1 MTTNNTTNNNTIT
14 LKEVET
20 TARQCTLATL
30 KRIYSASAEQ
40 KIYQLY
46 LGLIKDFNT
55 LDNGKQ
61 DNISDGY
68 DLFLVAYSYL
78 LEQYNNNKSF
88 NDIITISLKNGNTKN
103 LTVFQNACR
112 LVRQE
117 IYKHSDNNKSNYLYI
132 NDFSQVDEDGNIE
145 QFSDTCDRLIRVNK
159 YYDIDNYEDYNTT
172 TEMLQ
177 NITTTKRDRDILHK
191 RLQGL
196 SITEIADIYGI
207 KKCTVS
213 NILIRI
219 QNKTKEQYPKLV
231 KLFKEYNC
239 SKK

>member
-1 MTTNNTTNNNTIT
+1 MTKTNNNNTIT

-40 KIYQLY
+40 KIYNLY
-46 LGLIKDFNT
+46 IGLIQDFNT

-61 DNISDGY
+61 DNITDGY
-68 DLFLVAYSYL
+68 DLFLTAYSYL

-88 NDIITISLKNGNTKN
+88 DDIITISLKSGKTKD

-145 QFSDTCDRLIRVNK
+145 QFADTCDRLIRVNK
-159 YYDIDNYEDYNTT
+159 YYDIDNYEDYNTI

-177 NITTTKRDRDILHK
+177 NITLGKRDRDILNK
-191 RLQGL
+191 RLQGV
-196 SITEIADIYGI
+196 SVSDIANIYG
-207 KKCTVS
+207 VS
-213 NILIRI
+213 HQAISKALTRI
-219 QNKTKEQYPKLV
+219 QKATEDKYTEKIRQ
-231 KLFKEYNC
+231 FK
-239 SKK
+239 KKRIYK

>member
-1 MTTNNTTNNNTIT
+1 MTKNTNNNTIT

-20 TARQCTLATL
+20 TARQATLATL

-40 KIYQLY
+40 KIYNLY
-46 LGLIKDFNT
+46 IGLIQDFNT

-61 DNISDGY
+61 DNITDGY
-68 DLFLVAYSYL
+68 DLFLTAYSYL

-88 NDIITISLKNGNTKN
+88 DDIIKISLKSGKTKD

-145 QFSDTCDRLIRVNK
+145 QFADTCDRLIRVNK

-177 NITTTKRDRDILHK
+177 NITLGKRDRDILNK
-191 RLQGL
+191 RLQGVNV
-196 SITEIADIYGI
+196 SDIADSYG
-207 KKCTVS
+207 VS
-213 NILIRI
+213 HQAISKALARI
-219 QNKTKEQYPKLV
+219 QQATADKYPEKIRQ
-231 KLFKEYNC
+231 FKEKRIY
-239 SKK
+239 K

>member
-61 DNISDGY
+61 DNITDGY
-68 DLFLVAYSYL
+68 DLFLTAYSYL
-78 LEQYNNNKSF
+78 LEQYNDNKSF
-88 NDIITISLKNGNTKN
+88 DDIITISLKNGNTKE
-103 LTVFQNACR
+103 LTIFQNACR

-145 QFSDTCDRLIRVNK
+145 QFTDTCDRLIRVNK

-177 NITTTKRDRDILHK
+177 NITLTKRDRDILHK
-191 RLQGL
+191 RLQGV
-196 SITEIADIYGI
+196 SVSKIAEIYGI
-207 KKCTVS
+207 NQTTVS
-213 NILIRI
+213 HILIRI
-219 QNKTKEQYPKLV
+219 QKATANKYPDKIRQ
-231 KLFKEYNC
+231 FKE
-239 SKK
+239 KRTH

>member
-1 MTTNNTTNNNTIT
+1 MTTNNKTNNTIT

-30 KRIYSASAEQ
+30 KRIYSASGEQ

-46 LGLIKDFNT
+46 IGLIQDFNT
-55 LDNGKQ
+55 IDNGKQ
-61 DNISDGY
+61 DNISEGY

-88 NDIITISLKNGNTKN
+88 NDIITISLKSGKTKA

-112 LVRQE
+112 LIRQE

-132 NDFSQVDEDGNIE
+132 NDFSQVDDDGNIE
-145 QFSDTCDRLIRVNK
+145 QFTDTYDRLIRINK
-159 YYDIDNYEDYNTT
+159 YYDINNYEDYNTI

-177 NITTTKRDRDILHK
+177 NITLGKRDRDILNK
-191 RLQGL
+191 RLQGV
-196 SITEIADIYGI
+196 SVSDIADIYG
-207 KKCTVS
+207 VS
-213 NILIRI
+213 HQAVSKALARI
-219 QNKTKEQYPKLV
+219 QKTTADKYPEKIRQ
-231 KLFKEYNC
+231 FKEKRIY
-239 SKK
+239 K

>member
-1 MTTNNTTNNNTIT
+1 MTKSNITKIT

-30 KRIYSASAEQ
+30 KRIYAASGEQ
-40 KIYQLY
+40 KIYNLY
-46 LGLIKDFNT
+46 IGLIQDFNT

-68 DLFLVAYSYL
+68 DLFLTAYSYL

-88 NDIITISLKNGNTKN
+88 DDIITISLKSGKTKD
-103 LTVFQNACR
+103 LTVFQNACK

-145 QFSDTCDRLIRVNK
+145 QFTDTCDRLIRVNK

-172 TEMLQ
+172 IEILQ
-177 NITTTKRDRDILHK
+177 NITLGKRDRDILNK
-191 RLQGL
+191 RLQGV
-196 SITEIADIYGI
+196 SVSDISDIYG
-207 KKCTVS
+207 VS
-213 NILIRI
+213 HQAVSKALARI
-219 QNKTKEQYPKLV
+219 QKATADKYPEKIRQ
-231 KLFKEYNC
+231 FKEKRIY
-239 SKK
+239 K